1 MNKEIFIKL
10 LQQRQFKAVR
20 SILDVM
26 NEVDIASLL
35 SKLDDKELA
44 LAFRL
49 IPKDK
54 AAEVFSNMDTSMQSY
69 LVEMFTEKELKELLD
84 DLYMDDTVDMLE
96 ELPANLVNRILNTV
110 SATDRKMINQLL
122 NYPDDSA
129 GSIMTTEYVDLR
141 DTMTVGQAMAHI
153 KRTGI
158 HKETI
163 YTCYVTERRKL
174 VGIVSAKDLMTTEDD
189 VPIKDLMETEII
201 SVTTHNDQEYVAQ
214 LFTKYD
220 LLALPVL
227 DADGLMV
234 GIVTFDDAMD
244 VMVDEATEDITKMAA
259 INPSEKT
266 YFDTSVFQHAMN
278 RIPWLLIL
286 MLTSIITGTIITKYE
301 NAFAAIPLLVSFIP
315 MLMDTGGN
323 CGSQSATLIIRGIA
337 LDEIHF
343 KDLFKVVFKEFR
355 ISLIVGAALS
365 IVNGLRIL
373 IQYRNPKNYDLVY
386 EALHLAHRTDL
397 IGFGPKCLIRPKH
410 SGHSDNDSGYRG
422 QATGKS
428 GNTNRGKGSYKGQNN
443 NQKGNHTKGNNRSQ
457 TGNRPENGTAVTAR
471 PKKKKSIRNVHKK
484 KQK

>member
-1 MNKEIFIKL
+1 MDKDIFIKL
-10 LQQRQFKAVR
+10 LAQREFKAVR

-35 SKLDDKELA
+35 STLSDKELA

-54 AAEVFSNMDTSMQSY
+54 AAEVFSNMDTSMQTY
-69 LVEMFTEKELKELLD
+69 LVTMFTEKELKELLD

-96 ELPANLVNRILNTV
+96 ELPANLVKRILATV
-110 SATDRKMINQLL
+110 SASDRSMINQLL
-122 NYPDDSA
+122 NYPEDSA

-141 DTMTVGQAMAHI
+141 EEMTVGQAMAHI
-153 KRTGI
+153 KKTGI

-163 YTCYVTERRKL
+163 YTCYITERRKL
-174 VGIVSAKDLMTTEDD
+174 IGIVSAKDLMTTDDD

-201 SVTTHNDQEYVAQ
+201 SVYTHSDQEQVAQ

-220 LLALPVL
+220 LLALPVI
-227 DADGLMV
+227 DQDGRMV

-266 YFDTSVFQHAMN
+266 YFETSVLQHAKN

-286 MLTSIITGTIITKYE
+286 MFTSIITGTIITRYE

-337 LDEIHF
+337 LDEIRF
-343 KDLFKVVFKEFR
+343 TDLFKVMFKEFR
-355 ISLIVGAALS
+355 ISLIVGAFLAVANGVRIFIQYHNPGLAVVIACS
-365 IVNGLRIL
+365 LMGTVIMAKLVGCILPLLAKKVNLDPAIMASPLITTLVDTFSIL
-373 IQYRNPKNYDLVY
+373 IYFN
-386 EALHLAHRTDL
+386 
-397 IGFGPKCLIRPKH
+397 I
-410 SGHSDNDSGYRG
+410 
-422 QATGKS
+422 ATVLF
-428 GNTNRGKGSYKGQNN
+428 RL
-443 NQKGNHTKGNNRSQ
+443 
-457 TGNRPENGTAVTAR
+457 
-471 PKKKKSIRNVHKK
+471 
-484 KQK
+484 

>member
-1 MNKEIFIKL
+1 MDKDIFIKL
-10 LQQRQFKAVR
+10 LAQREFKAVR

-35 SKLDDKELA
+35 STLSDKELA

-54 AAEVFSNMDTSMQSY
+54 AAEVFSNMDTSMQTY
-69 LVEMFTEKELKELLD
+69 LVTMFTEKELKELLD

-96 ELPANLVNRILNTV
+96 ELPANLVKRILATV
-110 SATDRKMINQLL
+110 SASDRSMINQLL
-122 NYPDDSA
+122 NYPEESA

-141 DTMTVGQAMAHI
+141 EEMTVGQAMAHI
-153 KRTGI
+153 KKTGI

-163 YTCYVTERRKL
+163 YTCYITERRKL
-174 VGIVSAKDLMTTEDD
+174 VGIVSAKDLMTTDD
-189 VPIKDLMETEII
+189 NVPIKDLMETEII
-201 SVTTHNDQEYVAQ
+201 SVYTHADQEQVAQ

-220 LLALPVL
+220 LLALPVI
-227 DADGLMV
+227 DQDGRMV

-266 YFDTSVFQHAMN
+266 YFETSVLQHAKN

-286 MLTSIITGTIITKYE
+286 MFTSIITGTIITRYE

-337 LDEIHF
+337 LDEIRF
-343 KDLFKVVFKEFR
+343 TDLFKVMFKEFR
-355 ISLIVGAALS
+355 ISLIVGAFLAVANGVRIFIQYHNPGLAVVIACS
-365 IVNGLRIL
+365 LMGTVIMAKLVGCILPLLAKKVNLDPAIMASPLITTLVDTFSIL
-373 IQYRNPKNYDLVY
+373 IYFN
-386 EALHLAHRTDL
+386 
-397 IGFGPKCLIRPKH
+397 I
-410 SGHSDNDSGYRG
+410 
-422 QATGKS
+422 ATVLF
-428 GNTNRGKGSYKGQNN
+428 RL
-443 NQKGNHTKGNNRSQ
+443 
-457 TGNRPENGTAVTAR
+457 
-471 PKKKKSIRNVHKK
+471 
-484 KQK
+484 

>member
-1 MNKEIFIKL
+1 MDKDIFIKL
-10 LQQRQFKAVR
+10 LAQREFKAVR

-35 SKLDDKELA
+35 STLSDKELA

-54 AAEVFSNMDTSMQSY
+54 AAEVFSNMDTSMQTY
-69 LVEMFTEKELKELLD
+69 LVTMFTEKELKELLD

-96 ELPANLVNRILNTV
+96 ELPANLVKRILATV
-110 SATDRKMINQLL
+110 SASDRSMINQLL
-122 NYPDDSA
+122 NYPEDSA

-141 DTMTVGQAMAHI
+141 EEMTVGQAMAHI
-153 KRTGI
+153 KKTGI

-163 YTCYVTERRKL
+163 YTCYITERRKL
-174 VGIVSAKDLMTTEDD
+174 VGIVSAKDLMTTDDD

-201 SVTTHNDQEYVAQ
+201 SVYTHADQEQVAQ

-220 LLALPVL
+220 LLALPVIDL
-227 DADGLMV
+227 DGRMV

-266 YFDTSVFQHAMN
+266 YFETSVLQHAKN

-286 MLTSIITGTIITKYE
+286 MFTSIITGTIITRYE

-337 LDEIHF
+337 LDEIRF
-343 KDLFKVVFKEFR
+343 TDLFKVMFKEFR
-355 ISLIVGAALS
+355 ISLIVGAFLAVANGVRIFIQYHNPGLAVVIACS
-365 IVNGLRIL
+365 LMGTVIMAKLVGCILPLLAKKVNLDPAIMASPLITTLVDTFSIL
-373 IQYRNPKNYDLVY
+373 IYFN
-386 EALHLAHRTDL
+386 
-397 IGFGPKCLIRPKH
+397 I
-410 SGHSDNDSGYRG
+410 
-422 QATGKS
+422 ATVLF
-428 GNTNRGKGSYKGQNN
+428 RL
-443 NQKGNHTKGNNRSQ
+443 
-457 TGNRPENGTAVTAR
+457 
-471 PKKKKSIRNVHKK
+471 
-484 KQK
+484 

>member
-1 MNKEIFIKL
+1 MDKDIFIKL
-10 LQQRQFKAVR
+10 LAQREFKAVR

-35 SKLDDKELA
+35 STLSDKELA

-54 AAEVFSNMDTSMQSY
+54 AAEVFSNMDTSMQTY
-69 LVEMFTEKELKELLD
+69 LVTMFTEKELKELLD

-96 ELPANLVNRILNTV
+96 ELPANLVKRILATV
-110 SATDRKMINQLL
+110 SASDRSMINQLL
-122 NYPDDSA
+122 NYPEDSA

-141 DTMTVGQAMAHI
+141 DEMTVGQAMAHI
-153 KRTGI
+153 KKTGI

-163 YTCYVTERRKL
+163 YTCYITERRKL
-174 VGIVSAKDLMTTEDD
+174 VGIVSAKDLMTTDD
-189 VPIKDLMETEII
+189 NVPIKDLMETEII
-201 SVTTHNDQEYVAQ
+201 SVYTHSDQEQVAQ

-220 LLALPVL
+220 LLALPVI
-227 DADGLMV
+227 DQDGRMV

-266 YFDTSVFQHAMN
+266 YFETSVLQHAKN

-286 MLTSIITGTIITKYE
+286 MFTSIITGTIITRYE

-337 LDEIHF
+337 LDEIRF
-343 KDLFKVVFKEFR
+343 TDLFKVMFKEFR
-355 ISLIVGAALS
+355 ISLIVGAFLAVANGVRIFIQYHNPGLAVVIACS
-365 IVNGLRIL
+365 LMGTVIMAKLVGCTLPLLAKKVNLDPAIMASPLITTLVDTFSIL
-373 IQYRNPKNYDLVY
+373 IYFN
-386 EALHLAHRTDL
+386 
-397 IGFGPKCLIRPKH
+397 I
-410 SGHSDNDSGYRG
+410 
-422 QATGKS
+422 ATVLF
-428 GNTNRGKGSYKGQNN
+428 RL
-443 NQKGNHTKGNNRSQ
+443 
-457 TGNRPENGTAVTAR
+457 
-471 PKKKKSIRNVHKK
+471 
-484 KQK
+484 

>member
-1 MNKEIFIKL
+1 MDKDIFIKL
-10 LQQRQFKAVR
+10 LAQREFKAVR

-35 SKLDDKELA
+35 STLSDKELA

-54 AAEVFSNMDTSMQSY
+54 AAEVFSNMDTSMQTY
-69 LVEMFTEKELKELLD
+69 LVTMFTEKELKELLD

-96 ELPANLVNRILNTV
+96 ELPANLVKRILATV
-110 SATDRKMINQLL
+110 SASDRSMINQLL
-122 NYPDDSA
+122 NYPEDSA

-141 DTMTVGQAMAHI
+141 EEMTVGQAMAHI
-153 KRTGI
+153 KKTGI

-163 YTCYVTERRKL
+163 YTCYITERRKL
-174 VGIVSAKDLMTTEDD
+174 VGIVSAKDLMTTDD
-189 VPIKDLMETEII
+189 NVPIKDLMETEII
-201 SVTTHNDQEYVAQ
+201 SVYTHSDQEQVAQ

-220 LLALPVL
+220 LLALPVI
-227 DADGLMV
+227 DQDGRMV

-266 YFDTSVFQHAMN
+266 YFETSVLQHAKN

-286 MLTSIITGTIITKYE
+286 MFTSIITGTIITRYE

-337 LDEIHF
+337 LDEIRF
-343 KDLFKVVFKEFR
+343 TDLFKVMFKEFR
-355 ISLIVGAALS
+355 ISLIVGAFLAVANGVRIFIQYHNPGLA
-365 IVNGLRIL
+365 IVIACSLMGTVIMAKLVGCTLPLLAKKVNLDPAIMASPLITTLVDTFSIL
-373 IQYRNPKNYDLVY
+373 IYFN
-386 EALHLAHRTDL
+386 
-397 IGFGPKCLIRPKH
+397 I
-410 SGHSDNDSGYRG
+410 
-422 QATGKS
+422 ATVLF
-428 GNTNRGKGSYKGQNN
+428 RL
-443 NQKGNHTKGNNRSQ
+443 
-457 TGNRPENGTAVTAR
+457 
-471 PKKKKSIRNVHKK
+471 
-484 KQK
+484 

>member
-1 MNKEIFIKL
+1 MDKDIFIKL
-10 LQQRQFKAVR
+10 LAQREFKAVR

-35 SKLDDKELA
+35 STLSDKELA

-54 AAEVFSNMDTSMQSY
+54 AAEVFSNMDTSMQTY
-69 LVEMFTEKELKELLD
+69 LVTMFTEKELKELLD

-96 ELPANLVNRILNTV
+96 ELPANLVKRILATV
-110 SATDRKMINQLL
+110 SASDRSMINQLL
-122 NYPDDSA
+122 NYPEDSA

-141 DTMTVGQAMAHI
+141 EEMTVGQAMAHI
-153 KRTGI
+153 KKTGI

-163 YTCYVTERRKL
+163 YTCYITERRKL
-174 VGIVSAKDLMTTEDD
+174 VGIVSAKDLMTTDDD

-201 SVTTHNDQEYVAQ
+201 SVYTHADQEQVAQ

-220 LLALPVL
+220 LLALPVI
-227 DADGLMV
+227 DQDGRMV

-266 YFDTSVFQHAMN
+266 YFETSVLQHAKN

-286 MLTSIITGTIITKYE
+286 MFTSIITGTIITRYE

-337 LDEIHF
+337 LDEIRF
-343 KDLFKVVFKEFR
+343 TDLFKVMFKELR
-355 ISLIVGAALS
+355 ISLIVGAFLAVANGVRIFIQYHNPGLAVVIACS
-365 IVNGLRIL
+365 LMGTVIMAKLVGCTLPLLAKKVNLDPAIMASPLITTLVDTFSIL
-373 IQYRNPKNYDLVY
+373 IYFN
-386 EALHLAHRTDL
+386 
-397 IGFGPKCLIRPKH
+397 I
-410 SGHSDNDSGYRG
+410 
-422 QATGKS
+422 ATVLF
-428 GNTNRGKGSYKGQNN
+428 RL
-443 NQKGNHTKGNNRSQ
+443 
-457 TGNRPENGTAVTAR
+457 
-471 PKKKKSIRNVHKK
+471 
-484 KQK
+484 

>member
-1 MNKEIFIKL
+1 MDKDIFIKL
-10 LQQRQFKAVR
+10 LAQREFKAVR

-35 SKLDDKELA
+35 STLSDKELA

-54 AAEVFSNMDTSMQSY
+54 AAEVFSNMDTSMQTY
-69 LVEMFTEKELKELLD
+69 LVTMFTEKELKELLD

-96 ELPANLVNRILNTV
+96 ELPANLVKRILATV
-110 SATDRKMINQLL
+110 SASDRSMINQLL
-122 NYPDDSA
+122 NYPEDSA

-141 DTMTVGQAMAHI
+141 EEMTVGQAMAHI
-153 KRTGI
+153 KKTGI

-163 YTCYVTERRKL
+163 YTCYITERRKL
-174 VGIVSAKDLMTTEDD
+174 VGIVSAKDLMTTDDD

-201 SVTTHNDQEYVAQ
+201 SVYTHSDQEQVAQ

-220 LLALPVL
+220 LLALPVI
-227 DADGLMV
+227 DQDGRMV

-266 YFDTSVFQHAMN
+266 YFETSVLQHAKN

-286 MLTSIITGTIITKYE
+286 MFTSIITGTIITRYE

-315 MLMDTGGN
+315 MLTDTGGN

-337 LDEIHF
+337 LDEIRF
-343 KDLFKVVFKEFR
+343 TDLFKVMFKEFR
-355 ISLIVGAALS
+355 ISLIVGAFLA
-365 IVNGLRIL
+365 VANGVRIFIQYHNPGLAVVIACSLMGTVIMAKLVGCTLPLLAKKINLDPAIMASPLITIL
-373 IQYRNPKNYDLVY
+373 IYFN
-386 EALHLAHRTDL
+386 
-397 IGFGPKCLIRPKH
+397 I
-410 SGHSDNDSGYRG
+410 
-422 QATGKS
+422 ATVLF
-428 GNTNRGKGSYKGQNN
+428 RL
-443 NQKGNHTKGNNRSQ
+443 
-457 TGNRPENGTAVTAR
+457 
-471 PKKKKSIRNVHKK
+471 
-484 KQK
+484 

>member
-1 MNKEIFIKL
+1 MDKDIFIKL
-10 LQQRQFKAVR
+10 LAQREFKAVR

-35 SKLDDKELA
+35 STLSDKELA

-54 AAEVFSNMDTSMQSY
+54 AAEVFSNMDTSMQTY
-69 LVEMFTEKELKELLD
+69 LVTMFTEKELKELLD

-96 ELPANLVNRILNTV
+96 ELPANLVKRILATV
-110 SATDRKMINQLL
+110 SASDRSMINQLL
-122 NYPDDSA
+122 NYPEDSA

-141 DTMTVGQAMAHI
+141 EEMTVGQAMAHI
-153 KRTGI
+153 KKTGI

-163 YTCYVTERRKL
+163 YTCYITERRKL
-174 VGIVSAKDLMTTEDD
+174 VGIVSAKDLMTTDD
-189 VPIKDLMETEII
+189 NVPIKDLMETEII
-201 SVTTHNDQEYVAQ
+201 SVYTHADQEQVAQ

-220 LLALPVL
+220 LLALPVI
-227 DADGLMV
+227 DQDSRMV

-266 YFDTSVFQHAMN
+266 YFETSVLQHAKN

-286 MLTSIITGTIITKYE
+286 MFTSIITGTIITRYE

-337 LDEIHF
+337 LDEIRF
-343 KDLFKVVFKEFR
+343 TDLFKVMFKEFR
-355 ISLIVGAALS
+355 ISLIVGAFLAVANGVRIFIQYHNPGLAVVIACS
-365 IVNGLRIL
+365 LMGTVIMAKLVGCILPLLAKKVNLDPAIMASPLITTLVDTFSIL
-373 IQYRNPKNYDLVY
+373 IYFN
-386 EALHLAHRTDL
+386 
-397 IGFGPKCLIRPKH
+397 I
-410 SGHSDNDSGYRG
+410 
-422 QATGKS
+422 ATVLF
-428 GNTNRGKGSYKGQNN
+428 RL
-443 NQKGNHTKGNNRSQ
+443 
-457 TGNRPENGTAVTAR
+457 
-471 PKKKKSIRNVHKK
+471 
-484 KQK
+484 

>member
-1 MNKEIFIKL
+1 MDKDIFIKL
-10 LQQRQFKAVR
+10 LAQREFKAVR

-35 SKLDDKELA
+35 STLSDKELA

-54 AAEVFSNMDTSMQSY
+54 AAEVFSNMDTSMQTY
-69 LVEMFTEKELKELLD
+69 LVTMFTEKELKELLD

-96 ELPANLVNRILNTV
+96 ELPANLVKRILATV
-110 SATDRKMINQLL
+110 SASDRSMINQLL
-122 NYPDDSA
+122 NYPEDSA

-141 DTMTVGQAMAHI
+141 EEMTVGQAMAHI
-153 KRTGI
+153 KKTGI

-163 YTCYVTERRKL
+163 YTCYTTERRKL
-174 VGIVSAKDLMTTEDD
+174 VGIVSAKDLMTTDDD

-201 SVTTHNDQEYVAQ
+201 SVYTHADQEQVAQ

-220 LLALPVL
+220 LLALPVIDL
-227 DADGLMV
+227 DGRMV

-266 YFDTSVFQHAMN
+266 YFETSVLQHAKN

-286 MLTSIITGTIITKYE
+286 MFTSIITGTIITRYE

-337 LDEIHF
+337 LDEIRF
-343 KDLFKVVFKEFR
+343 TDLFKVMFKEFR
-355 ISLIVGAALS
+355 ISLIVGAFLAVANGVRIFIQYHNPGLAVVIACS
-365 IVNGLRIL
+365 LMGTVIMAKLVGCILPLLAKKVNLDPAIMASPLITTLVDTFSIL
-373 IQYRNPKNYDLVY
+373 IYFN
-386 EALHLAHRTDL
+386 
-397 IGFGPKCLIRPKH
+397 I
-410 SGHSDNDSGYRG
+410 
-422 QATGKS
+422 ATVLF
-428 GNTNRGKGSYKGQNN
+428 RL
-443 NQKGNHTKGNNRSQ
+443 
-457 TGNRPENGTAVTAR
+457 
-471 PKKKKSIRNVHKK
+471 
-484 KQK
+484 

>member
-1 MNKEIFIKL
+1 MDKDIFIKL
-10 LQQRQFKAVR
+10 LAQREFKAVR

-35 SKLDDKELA
+35 STLSDKELA

-54 AAEVFSNMDTSMQSY
+54 AAEVFSNMDTSMQTY
-69 LVEMFTEKELKELLD
+69 LVTMFTKKELKELLD

-96 ELPANLVNRILNTV
+96 ELPANLVKRILATV
-110 SATDRKMINQLL
+110 SASDRSMINQLL
-122 NYPDDSA
+122 NYPEDSA

-141 DTMTVGQAMAHI
+141 EEMTVGQAMAHI
-153 KRTGI
+153 KKTGI

-163 YTCYVTERRKL
+163 YTCYITERRKL
-174 VGIVSAKDLMTTEDD
+174 VGIVSAKDLMTTDDD

-201 SVTTHNDQEYVAQ
+201 SVYTHADQEQVAQ

-220 LLALPVL
+220 LLALPVIDL
-227 DADGLMV
+227 DGRMV

-266 YFDTSVFQHAMN
+266 YFETSVLQHAKN

-286 MLTSIITGTIITKYE
+286 MFTSIITGTIITRYE

-337 LDEIHF
+337 LDEIRF
-343 KDLFKVVFKEFR
+343 TDLFKVMFKEFR
-355 ISLIVGAALS
+355 ISLIVGAFLAVANGVRIFIQYHNPGLAVVIACS
-365 IVNGLRIL
+365 LMGTVIMAKLVGCILPLLAKKVNLDPAIMASPLITTLVDTFSIL
-373 IQYRNPKNYDLVY
+373 IYFN
-386 EALHLAHRTDL
+386 
-397 IGFGPKCLIRPKH
+397 I
-410 SGHSDNDSGYRG
+410 
-422 QATGKS
+422 ATVLF
-428 GNTNRGKGSYKGQNN
+428 RL
-443 NQKGNHTKGNNRSQ
+443 
-457 TGNRPENGTAVTAR
+457 
-471 PKKKKSIRNVHKK
+471 
-484 KQK
+484 

>member
-1 MNKEIFIKL
+1 MDKDIFIKL
-10 LQQRQFKAVR
+10 LAQREFKAVR

-35 SKLDDKELA
+35 STLSDKELA

-54 AAEVFSNMDTSMQSY
+54 AAEVFSNMDTSMQTY
-69 LVEMFTEKELKELLD
+69 LVTMFTEKELKELLD

-96 ELPANLVNRILNTV
+96 ELPANLVKRILATV
-110 SATDRKMINQLL
+110 SASDRSMINQLL
-122 NYPDDSA
+122 NYPEDSA

-141 DTMTVGQAMAHI
+141 EEMTVGQAMAHI
-153 KRTGI
+153 KKTGI

-163 YTCYVTERRKL
+163 YTCYITERRKL
-174 VGIVSAKDLMTTEDD
+174 VGIVSAKDLMTTDDD

-201 SVTTHNDQEYVAQ
+201 SVYTHSDQEQVAQ

-220 LLALPVL
+220 LLALPVI
-227 DADGLMV
+227 DQDGRMV

-266 YFDTSVFQHAMN
+266 YFETSVLQHAKN

-286 MLTSIITGTIITKYE
+286 MFTSIITGTIITRYE

-337 LDEIHF
+337 LDEIRF
-343 KDLFKVVFKEFR
+343 TDLFKVMFKEFR
-355 ISLIVGAALS
+355 ISLIVGAFLA
-365 IVNGLRIL
+365 VANGVRIF
-373 IQYRNPKNYDLVY
+373 IQYHNPGLAVVIACSLMGTVIMAKLVGCILPLLAKKVNLDPAIMASPLITTLVDLS
-386 EALHLAHRTDL
+386 L
-397 IGFGPKCLIRPKH
+397 IHI
-410 SGHSDNDSGYRG
+410 
-422 QATGKS
+422 
-428 GNTNRGKGSYKGQNN
+428 
-443 NQKGNHTKGNNRSQ
+443 
-457 TGNRPENGTAVTAR
+457 
-471 PKKKKSIRNVHKK
+471 
-484 KQK
+484 

>member
-1 MNKEIFIKL
+1 MDKDIFIKL
-10 LQQRQFKAVR
+10 LAQREFKAVR

-35 SKLDDKELA
+35 STLSDKELA

-54 AAEVFSNMDTSMQSY
+54 AAEVFSNMDTSMQTY
-69 LVEMFTEKELKELLD
+69 LVAMFTEKELKELLD

-96 ELPANLVNRILNTV
+96 ELPANLVKRILATV
-110 SATDRKMINQLL
+110 SASDRSMINQLL
-122 NYPDDSA
+122 NYPEDSA

-141 DTMTVGQAMAHI
+141 EEMTVGQAMAHI
-153 KRTGI
+153 KKTGI

-163 YTCYVTERRKL
+163 YTCYITERRKL
-174 VGIVSAKDLMTTEDD
+174 VGIVSAKDLMTTDD
-189 VPIKDLMETEII
+189 EVPIKDLMETEII
-201 SVTTHNDQEYVAQ
+201 SVYTHADQEQVAQ

-220 LLALPVL
+220 LLALPVI
-227 DADGLMV
+227 DQDGRMV

-266 YFDTSVFQHAMN
+266 YFETSVFQHAKN

-286 MLTSIITGTIITKYE
+286 MFTSIITGTIITRYE

-337 LDEIHF
+337 LDEIRF
-343 KDLFKVVFKEFR
+343 TDLFKVMFKEFR
-355 ISLIVGAALS
+355 ISLIVGAFLAVANGVRIFIQYHNPGLAVVIACS
-365 IVNGLRIL
+365 LMGTVIMAKLVGCTLPLLAKKVNLDPAIMASPLITTLVDTFSIL
-373 IQYRNPKNYDLVY
+373 IYFNIATILF
-386 EALHLAHRTDL
+386 HL
-397 IGFGPKCLIRPKH
+397 
-410 SGHSDNDSGYRG
+410 
-422 QATGKS
+422 
-428 GNTNRGKGSYKGQNN
+428 
-443 NQKGNHTKGNNRSQ
+443 
-457 TGNRPENGTAVTAR
+457 
-471 PKKKKSIRNVHKK
+471 
-484 KQK
+484 

>member
-1 MNKEIFIKL
+1 MDKDIFIKL
-10 LQQRQFKAVR
+10 LAQREFKAVR

-35 SKLDDKELA
+35 STLSDKELA

-54 AAEVFSNMDTSMQSY
+54 AAEVFSNMDTSMQTY
-69 LVEMFTEKELKELLD
+69 LVTMFTEKELKELLD

-96 ELPANLVNRILNTV
+96 ELPANLVKRILDTV
-110 SATDRKMINQLL
+110 SASDRSMINQLL
-122 NYPDDSA
+122 NYPEDSA

-141 DTMTVGQAMAHI
+141 EEMTVGQAMAHI
-153 KRTGI
+153 KKTGI

-163 YTCYVTERRKL
+163 YTCYITERRKL
-174 VGIVSAKDLMTTEDD
+174 VGIVSAKDLMTTDDD

-201 SVTTHNDQEYVAQ
+201 SVYTHSDQEQVAQ

-220 LLALPVL
+220 LLALPVI
-227 DADGLMV
+227 DQDGRMV

-266 YFDTSVFQHAMN
+266 YFETSVLQHAKN

-286 MLTSIITGTIITKYE
+286 MFTSIITGTIITRYE

-337 LDEIHF
+337 LDEIRF
-343 KDLFKVVFKEFR
+343 TDLFKVMFKEFR
-355 ISLIVGAALS
+355 ISLIVGAFLAVANGVRIFIQYHNPGLAVVIACS
-365 IVNGLRIL
+365 LMGTVIMAKLVGCILPLLAKKVNLDPAIMASPLITTLVDTFSIL
-373 IQYRNPKNYDLVY
+373 IYFN
-386 EALHLAHRTDL
+386 
-397 IGFGPKCLIRPKH
+397 I
-410 SGHSDNDSGYRG
+410 
-422 QATGKS
+422 ATVLF
-428 GNTNRGKGSYKGQNN
+428 RL
-443 NQKGNHTKGNNRSQ
+443 
-457 TGNRPENGTAVTAR
+457 
-471 PKKKKSIRNVHKK
+471 
-484 KQK
+484 

>member
-1 MNKEIFIKL
+1 MDKDIFIKL
-10 LQQRQFKAVR
+10 LAQREFKAVR

-54 AAEVFSNMDTSMQSY
+54 AAEVFSNMDTSMQTY
-69 LVEMFTEKELKELLD
+69 LVTMFTEKELKELLD

-96 ELPANLVNRILNTV
+96 ELPANLVKRILATV
-110 SATDRKMINQLL
+110 SASDRSMINQLL
-122 NYPDDSA
+122 NYPEDSA

-141 DTMTVGQAMAHI
+141 EEMTVGQAMAHI
-153 KRTGI
+153 KKTGI

-163 YTCYVTERRKL
+163 YTCYITERRKL
-174 VGIVSAKDLMTTEDD
+174 VGIVSAKDLMTTDD
-189 VPIKDLMETEII
+189 NVPIKDLMETEII
-201 SVTTHNDQEYVAQ
+201 SVYTHADQEQVAQ

-220 LLALPVL
+220 LLALPVI
-227 DADGLMV
+227 DQDGRMV

-266 YFDTSVFQHAMN
+266 YFETSVLQHAKN

-286 MLTSIITGTIITKYE
+286 MFTSIITGTIITRYE
-301 NAFAAIPLLVSFIP
+301 NAFAAIPLLVYFIP

-337 LDEIHF
+337 LDEIRF
-343 KDLFKVVFKEFR
+343 TDLFKVMFKEFR
-355 ISLIVGAALS
+355 ISLIVGAFLAVANGVRIFIQYHNPGLAVVIACS
-365 IVNGLRIL
+365 LMGTVIMAKLVGCTLPLLAKKVNLDPAIMASPLITTLVDTFSIL
-373 IQYRNPKNYDLVY
+373 IYFN
-386 EALHLAHRTDL
+386 
-397 IGFGPKCLIRPKH
+397 I
-410 SGHSDNDSGYRG
+410 
-422 QATGKS
+422 ATVLF
-428 GNTNRGKGSYKGQNN
+428 RL
-443 NQKGNHTKGNNRSQ
+443 
-457 TGNRPENGTAVTAR
+457 
-471 PKKKKSIRNVHKK
+471 
-484 KQK
+484 

>member
-1 MNKEIFIKL
+1 MDKDIFIKL
-10 LQQRQFKAVR
+10 LEQREFKAVR

-35 SKLDDKELA
+35 STLSDKELA

-54 AAEVFSNMDTSMQSY
+54 AAEVFSNMDTSMQTY
-69 LVEMFTEKELKELLD
+69 LVTMFTEKELKELLD

-96 ELPANLVNRILNTV
+96 ELPANLVKRILATV
-110 SATDRKMINQLL
+110 SASDRSMINQLL
-122 NYPDDSA
+122 NYPEDSA

-141 DTMTVGQAMAHI
+141 EEMTVGQAMAHI
-153 KRTGI
+153 KKTGI

-163 YTCYVTERRKL
+163 YTCYITERRKL
-174 VGIVSAKDLMTTEDD
+174 VGIVSAKDLMTTDDD

-201 SVTTHNDQEYVAQ
+201 SVHTHADQEQVAQ

-220 LLALPVL
+220 LLALPVI
-227 DADGLMV
+227 DRDGRMV

-266 YFDTSVFQHAMN
+266 YFETSVLQHAKN

-286 MLTSIITGTIITKYE
+286 MFTSIITGTIITRYE

-337 LDEIHF
+337 LDEIRF
-343 KDLFKVVFKEFR
+343 TDLFKVMFKEFR
-355 ISLIVGAALS
+355 ISLIVGAFLAVANGVRIFIQYHNPGLAVVIACS
-365 IVNGLRIL
+365 LMGTVIMAKLVGCILPLLAKKVNLDPAIMASPLITTLVDTFSIL
-373 IQYRNPKNYDLVY
+373 IYFN
-386 EALHLAHRTDL
+386 
-397 IGFGPKCLIRPKH
+397 I
-410 SGHSDNDSGYRG
+410 
-422 QATGKS
+422 ATVLF
-428 GNTNRGKGSYKGQNN
+428 RL
-443 NQKGNHTKGNNRSQ
+443 
-457 TGNRPENGTAVTAR
+457 
-471 PKKKKSIRNVHKK
+471 
-484 KQK
+484 

>member
-1 MNKEIFIKL
+1 MDKDIFIKL
-10 LQQRQFKAVR
+10 LAQREFKAVR

-35 SKLDDKELA
+35 STLSDKELA

-54 AAEVFSNMDTSMQSY
+54 AAEVFSNMDTSMQTY
-69 LVEMFTEKELKELLD
+69 LVTMFTEKELKELLD

-96 ELPANLVNRILNTV
+96 ELPANLVKRILATV
-110 SATDRKMINQLL
+110 SASDRSMINQLL
-122 NYPDDSA
+122 NYPEDSA

-141 DTMTVGQAMAHI
+141 EEMTVGQAMAHI
-153 KRTGI
+153 KKTGI

-163 YTCYVTERRKL
+163 YTCYITERRKL
-174 VGIVSAKDLMTTEDD
+174 VGIVSAKDLMTTDD
-189 VPIKDLMETEII
+189 NVPIKDLMETEII
-201 SVTTHNDQEYVAQ
+201 SVYTHADQEQVAQ

-220 LLALPVL
+220 LLALPVIDL
-227 DADGLMV
+227 DDRMV

-266 YFDTSVFQHAMN
+266 YFETSVLQHAKN

-286 MLTSIITGTIITKYE
+286 MFTSIITGTIITRYE

-337 LDEIHF
+337 LDEIRF
-343 KDLFKVVFKEFR
+343 TDLFKIMFKEFR
-355 ISLIVGAALS
+355 ISLIVGAFLAVANGVRIFIQYHNPGLAVVIACS
-365 IVNGLRIL
+365 LMGTVIMAKLVGCILPLLAKKVNLDPAIMASPLITTLVDTFSIL
-373 IQYRNPKNYDLVY
+373 IYFN
-386 EALHLAHRTDL
+386 
-397 IGFGPKCLIRPKH
+397 I
-410 SGHSDNDSGYRG
+410 
-422 QATGKS
+422 ATVLF
-428 GNTNRGKGSYKGQNN
+428 RL
-443 NQKGNHTKGNNRSQ
+443 
-457 TGNRPENGTAVTAR
+457 
-471 PKKKKSIRNVHKK
+471 
-484 KQK
+484 

>member
-1 MNKEIFIKL
+1 MDKDIFIKL
-10 LQQRQFKAVR
+10 LAQREFKAVR

-35 SKLDDKELA
+35 STLSDKELA

-54 AAEVFSNMDTSMQSY
+54 AAEVFSNMDTSMQTY
-69 LVEMFTEKELKELLD
+69 LVAMFTEKELKELLD

-96 ELPANLVNRILNTV
+96 ELPANLVKRILATV
-110 SATDRKMINQLL
+110 SASDRSMINQLL
-122 NYPDDSA
+122 NYPEDSA

-141 DTMTVGQAMAHI
+141 EEMTVGQAMAHI
-153 KRTGI
+153 KKTGI

-163 YTCYVTERRKL
+163 YTCYITERRKL
-174 VGIVSAKDLMTTEDD
+174 VGIVSAKDLMTTDDD

-201 SVTTHNDQEYVAQ
+201 SVYTHADQEQVAQ

-220 LLALPVL
+220 LLALPVIDL
-227 DADGLMV
+227 DGRMV

-266 YFDTSVFQHAMN
+266 YFETSVLQHAKN

-286 MLTSIITGTIITKYE
+286 MFTSIITGTIITRYE

-337 LDEIHF
+337 LDEIRF
-343 KDLFKVVFKEFR
+343 TDLFKVMFKEFR
-355 ISLIVGAALS
+355 ISLIVGAFLAVANGVRIFIQYHNPGLAVVIACS
-365 IVNGLRIL
+365 LMGTVIMAKLVGCILPLLAKKVNLDPAIMASPLITTLVDTFSIL
-373 IQYRNPKNYDLVY
+373 IYFN
-386 EALHLAHRTDL
+386 
-397 IGFGPKCLIRPKH
+397 I
-410 SGHSDNDSGYRG
+410 
-422 QATGKS
+422 ATVLF
-428 GNTNRGKGSYKGQNN
+428 RL
-443 NQKGNHTKGNNRSQ
+443 
-457 TGNRPENGTAVTAR
+457 
-471 PKKKKSIRNVHKK
+471 
-484 KQK
+484 

>member
-1 MNKEIFIKL
+1 MDKDIFIKL
-10 LQQRQFKAVR
+10 LAQREFKAVR

-35 SKLDDKELA
+35 STLSDKELA

-54 AAEVFSNMDTSMQSY
+54 AAEVFSNMDTSMQTY
-69 LVEMFTEKELKELLD
+69 LVTMFTEKELKELLD

-96 ELPANLVNRILNTV
+96 ELPANLVKRILATV
-110 SATDRKMINQLL
+110 SASDRSMINQLL
-122 NYPDDSA
+122 NYPEDSA

-141 DTMTVGQAMAHI
+141 EEMTVGQAMAHI
-153 KRTGI
+153 KKTGI

-163 YTCYVTERRKL
+163 YTCYITERRKL
-174 VGIVSAKDLMTTEDD
+174 VGIVSAKDLMTTDD
-189 VPIKDLMETEII
+189 NVPIKDLMETEII
-201 SVTTHNDQEYVAQ
+201 SVYTHADQEQVAL

-220 LLALPVL
+220 LLALPVI
-227 DADGLMV
+227 DQDGRMV

-266 YFDTSVFQHAMN
+266 YFETSVLQHAKN

-286 MLTSIITGTIITKYE
+286 MFTSIITGTIITRYE

-337 LDEIHF
+337 LDEIRF
-343 KDLFKVVFKEFR
+343 TDLFKVMFKEFR
-355 ISLIVGAALS
+355 ISLIVGAFLAVANGVRIFIQYHNPGLAVVIACS
-365 IVNGLRIL
+365 LMGTVIMAKLVGCILPLLAKKVNLDPAIMASPLITTLVDTFSIL
-373 IQYRNPKNYDLVY
+373 IYFN
-386 EALHLAHRTDL
+386 
-397 IGFGPKCLIRPKH
+397 I
-410 SGHSDNDSGYRG
+410 
-422 QATGKS
+422 ATVLF
-428 GNTNRGKGSYKGQNN
+428 RL
-443 NQKGNHTKGNNRSQ
+443 
-457 TGNRPENGTAVTAR
+457 
-471 PKKKKSIRNVHKK
+471 
-484 KQK
+484 

>member
-1 MNKEIFIKL
+1 MDKDIFIKL
-10 LQQRQFKAVR
+10 LAQREFKAVR

-35 SKLDDKELA
+35 STLSDKELA

-54 AAEVFSNMDTSMQSY
+54 AAEVFSNMDTSMQTY
-69 LVEMFTEKELKELLD
+69 LVTMFTEKELKELLD

-96 ELPANLVNRILNTV
+96 ELPANLVKRILATI
-110 SATDRKMINQLL
+110 SASDRSMINQLL
-122 NYPDDSA
+122 NYPEDSA

-141 DTMTVGQAMAHI
+141 EEMTVGQAMAHI
-153 KRTGI
+153 KKTGI

-163 YTCYVTERRKL
+163 YTCYITERRKL
-174 VGIVSAKDLMTTEDD
+174 VGIVSAKDLMTTDDD

-201 SVTTHNDQEYVAQ
+201 SVYTHSDQEQVAQ

-220 LLALPVL
+220 LLALPVI
-227 DADGLMV
+227 DQDGRMV

-266 YFDTSVFQHAMN
+266 YFETSVLQHAKN

-286 MLTSIITGTIITKYE
+286 MFTSIITGTIITRYE

-337 LDEIHF
+337 LDEIRF
-343 KDLFKVVFKEFR
+343 TDLFKVMFKEFR
-355 ISLIVGAALS
+355 ISLIVGAFLAVANGVRIFIQYHNPGLAVVIACS
-365 IVNGLRIL
+365 LMGTVIMAKLVGCTLPLLAKKVNLDPAIMASPLITTLVDTFSIL
-373 IQYRNPKNYDLVY
+373 IYFN
-386 EALHLAHRTDL
+386 
-397 IGFGPKCLIRPKH
+397 I
-410 SGHSDNDSGYRG
+410 
-422 QATGKS
+422 ATVLF
-428 GNTNRGKGSYKGQNN
+428 RL
-443 NQKGNHTKGNNRSQ
+443 
-457 TGNRPENGTAVTAR
+457 
-471 PKKKKSIRNVHKK
+471 
-484 KQK
+484 

>member
-1 MNKEIFIKL
+1 MDKDIFIKL
-10 LQQRQFKAVR
+10 LAQREFKAVR

-35 SKLDDKELA
+35 STLSDKELA

-54 AAEVFSNMDTSMQSY
+54 AAEVFSNMDTSMQTY
-69 LVEMFTEKELKELLD
+69 LVTMFTEKELKELLD

-96 ELPANLVNRILNTV
+96 ELPANLVKRILATV
-110 SATDRKMINQLL
+110 SASDRSMINQLL
-122 NYPDDSA
+122 NYPEDSA

-141 DTMTVGQAMAHI
+141 EEMTVGQAMAHI
-153 KRTGI
+153 KKTGI

-163 YTCYVTERRKL
+163 YTCYITERRKL
-174 VGIVSAKDLMTTEDD
+174 VGIVSAKDLMTTDDD

-201 SVTTHNDQEYVAQ
+201 SVYTHSDQEQVAQ

-220 LLALPVL
+220 LLALPVI
-227 DADGLMV
+227 DQDGRMV

-266 YFDTSVFQHAMN
+266 YFETSVLQHAKN

-286 MLTSIITGTIITKYE
+286 MFTSIITGTIITRYE

-343 KDLFKVVFKEFR
+343 TDLFKVMFKEFR
-355 ISLIVGAALS
+355 ISLIVGAFLAVANGVRIFIQYHNPGLAVVIACS
-365 IVNGLRIL
+365 LMGTVIMAKLVGCILPLLAKKVNLDPAIMASPLITTLVDTFSIL
-373 IQYRNPKNYDLVY
+373 IYFN
-386 EALHLAHRTDL
+386 
-397 IGFGPKCLIRPKH
+397 I
-410 SGHSDNDSGYRG
+410 
-422 QATGKS
+422 ATVLF
-428 GNTNRGKGSYKGQNN
+428 RL
-443 NQKGNHTKGNNRSQ
+443 
-457 TGNRPENGTAVTAR
+457 
-471 PKKKKSIRNVHKK
+471 
-484 KQK
+484 

>member
-1 MNKEIFIKL
+1 MDKDIFIKL
-10 LQQRQFKAVR
+10 LAQREFKAVR

-35 SKLDDKELA
+35 STLSDKELA

-54 AAEVFSNMDTSMQSY
+54 AAEVFSNMDTSMQTY
-69 LVEMFTEKELKELLD
+69 LVTMFTEKELKELLD

-96 ELPANLVNRILNTV
+96 ELPANLVKRILATV
-110 SATDRKMINQLL
+110 SASDRSMINQLL
-122 NYPDDSA
+122 NYPEDSA

-141 DTMTVGQAMAHI
+141 EEMTVGQAMAHI
-153 KRTGI
+153 KKTGI

-163 YTCYVTERRKL
+163 YTCHITERRKL
-174 VGIVSAKDLMTTEDD
+174 VGIVSAKDLMTTDDD

-201 SVTTHNDQEYVAQ
+201 SVYTHSDQEQVAQ

-220 LLALPVL
+220 LLALPVI
-227 DADGLMV
+227 DQDGRMV

-266 YFDTSVFQHAMN
+266 YFETSVLQHAKN

-286 MLTSIITGTIITKYE
+286 MFTSIITGTIITRYE

-337 LDEIHF
+337 LDEIRF
-343 KDLFKVVFKEFR
+343 TDLFKVMFKEFR
-355 ISLIVGAALS
+355 ISLIVGAFLAVANGVRIFIQYHNPGLAVVIACS
-365 IVNGLRIL
+365 LMGTVIMAKLVGCILPLLAKKVNLDPAIMASPLITTLVDTFSIL
-373 IQYRNPKNYDLVY
+373 IYFN
-386 EALHLAHRTDL
+386 
-397 IGFGPKCLIRPKH
+397 I
-410 SGHSDNDSGYRG
+410 
-422 QATGKS
+422 ATVLF
-428 GNTNRGKGSYKGQNN
+428 RL
-443 NQKGNHTKGNNRSQ
+443 
-457 TGNRPENGTAVTAR
+457 
-471 PKKKKSIRNVHKK
+471 
-484 KQK
+484 